1 MTEQVFQQSL
11 FLYLIKNKFS
21 IWRTKFPENFF
32 PENKL
37 CNENKNSIENTFSSI
52 FLKTN
57 LTMLLVESYIAPI
70 RVFHLRLGKHVHT
83 QQKQNCTR
91 KLLEKIKNIDVPS
104 EVFSCSVIMI
114 IVHLNLHYSSLIF
127 RNLTSE
133 CVKSNLGPFAKEKYR
148 HCITRVILL
157 DMEETLVESNA
168 QPMNI
173 LPLFFH

>member
-1 MTEQVFQQSL
+1 
-11 FLYLIKNKFS
+11 
-21 IWRTKFPENFF
+21 
-32 PENKL
+32 
-37 CNENKNSIENTFSSI
+37 
-52 FLKTN
+52 
-57 LTMLLVESYIAPI
+57 MLLVESYIAPI

-91 KLLEKIKNIDVPS
+91 KLLAKIKNIDVPS

-114 IVHLNLHYSSLIF
+114 IVHLNLHYSLLIF

-157 DMEETLVESNA
+157 DMEETLLESNA

-173 LPLFFH
+173 LPLFSH